1 MERPGRP
8 RCMAAMGTRQCS
20 EVDEPGPL
28 RLGSHGRVWTAI
40 GVPLPFTITPFDAR
54 HSWAW
59 EVAGIG
65 AARRRR
71 RAAVADWASASGV
84 RLRRCNAWTNRS
96 SPKSPTGCLT
106 GSSVICRLRNP
117 ISRYAL
123 QMALTRTSAQADK
136 TRTRRGT

>member
-1 MERPGRP
+1 
-8 RCMAAMGTRQCS
+8 MAAMGTRQCS

-71 RAAVADWASASGV
+71 RAARRRLGERFGSA
-84 RLRRCNAWTNRS
+84 AE
-96 SPKSPTGCLT
+96 
-106 GSSVICRLRNP
+106 
-117 ISRYAL
+117 AL
-123 QMALTRTSAQADK
+123 QRMDEPQQSEVTDWLPDWIV
-136 TRTRRGT
+136 GYM